1 MQKRNWLGTILAA
14 GAVLAVSA
22 AMHGSTGA
30 GPLEEQVRHQLMM
43 LPYYNVFDNLA
54 YRVDGARV
62 TLFGQVTRPSLKS
75 DAESAVRRI
84 EGVAGVD
91 SYIEVLR
98 LSPDDDRIRT
108 AVYRAIYL
116 RGPLQRFRLNAVLPI
131 HIIVR
136 NGNITLEGIVANE
149 GD

>member
-1 MQKRNWLGTILAA
+1 MIFMMKKLFFSILF
-14 GAVLAVSA
+14 A
-22 AMHGSTGA
+22 AMLVAKTPQSATEIMA
-30 GPLEEQVRHQLMM
+30 KEVRHELVM

-62 TLFGQVTRPSLKS
+62 KLFGQVTRPSLKS